1 MDYYK
6 IKFIIFILFNFIFH
20 KNNAFDKVF
29 SLHLDYLNKLNMK
42 QLNINNNFNYIE
54 SKINNTILHNYYF
67 SNKEFRKVRL
77 SYLINNECKIFNSV
91 WYPSYYYDSPIL
103 TIDLINSATDKSFCF
118 VNLINMFDNNN
129 YLKKYEDPY
138 ISIKY
143 KYHEFINN
151 NIIKYPYKNFLSKA
165 MLYRQIN
172 EPNIFETNIIK
183 ILDEYLDEYTN
194 SKHFIKTPQI
204 NRNIIRDKQ
213 LEYNQLN
220 IFIKNTNYI
229 GKKYF
234 DKKTYFELLD
244 YYYKFDSEYLV

>member
-1 MDYYK
+1 MNL
-6 IKFIIFILFNFIFH
+6 IIFLLLNFIFE
-20 KNNAFDKVF
+20 KNNGFEKVF

-42 QLNINNNFNYIE
+42 QLKINNNFKYIE

-67 SNKEFRKVRL
+67 SNNEFRKVRL
-77 SYLINNECKIFNSV
+77 SYLINNECEIFNSI
-91 WYPSYYYDSPIL
+91 WYPSYYYDCPIL
-103 TIDLINSATDKSFCF
+103 TIDLINSTTDKSFCF
-118 VNLINMFDNNN
+118 VNLINIFDNNN

-143 KYHEFINN
+143 KYPEFSKNN
-151 NIIKYPYKNFLSKA
+151 TLKYPYKNLLSKA
-165 MLYRQIN
+165 MLYGQIN
-172 EPNIFETNIIK
+172 ESKVFETNVKK
-183 ILDEYLDEYTN
+183 ILEEYLDEYTN
-194 SKHFIKTPQI
+194 PKHFIRRPEN
-204 NRNIIRDKQ
+204 NRYLIRDKQ

-244 YYYKFDSEYLV
+244 NYYKHDSDKKI